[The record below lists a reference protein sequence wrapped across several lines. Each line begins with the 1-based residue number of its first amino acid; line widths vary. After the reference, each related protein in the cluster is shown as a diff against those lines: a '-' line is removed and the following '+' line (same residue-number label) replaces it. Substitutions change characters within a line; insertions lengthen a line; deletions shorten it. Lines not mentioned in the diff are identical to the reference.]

1 MWRICVM
8 VLALGILVNSPA
20 AAQVSPLNLAPGFPT
35 QLDDAYPIN
44 PGSVALQGAF
54 RFDKM
59 ESVEARLRQT
69 LEARWGAMHG
79 LELFA
84 SGTTTWGPLRPGSLD
99 DPRAVRVGL
108 LYRLTTQQE
117 SIVILPSLAVRS
129 TVQVPVTGSSL
140 QPSVRVEL
148 LGSWELS
155 REWWMH
161 VNAGVQVSSERRL
174 GLQSAGQPS
183 IWYGRVGVVRG
194 LLPNLGLIGNV
205 TYGQDPTAAGA
216 YVWTPEVGLA
226 WGMTQDWILTVGA
239 GHDFGSS
246 PENASVRGNMGLSWV
261 W

>member
-1 MWRICVM
+1 MGKVWVA
-8 VLALGILVNSPA
+8 VLALVVSGVSVS
-20 AAQVSPLNLAPGFPT
+20 AAQVSPLNLSPGFPT

-44 PGSVALQGAF
+44 PGNVALQGAF

-59 ESVEARLRQT
+59 ESAETRLRQT

-79 LELFA
+79 LELFV
-84 SGTTTWGPLRPGSLD
+84 SGTTTWGPLRPGALD
-99 DPRAVRVGL
+99 DPRAVRAGL

-129 TVQVPVTGSSL
+129 TVQVPVTGSL
-140 QPSVRVEL
+140 RQPSVRLEL
-148 LGSWELS
+148 LGSWELG
-155 REWWMH
+155 REWWVH
-161 VNAGVQVSSERRL
+161 VNTGVQVSSGRRL
-174 GLQSAGQPS
+174 GLQSAGQSS
-183 IWYGRVGVVRG
+183 IWYGRIGVVRALMPNFG
-194 LLPNLGLIGNV
+194 LVGNV

-226 WGMTQDWILTVGA
+226 WGIAPDWILTVGA

-246 PENASVRGNMGLSWV
+246 PENATMRGNMGLSWV

>member
-1 MWRICVM
+1 MGKVLWAM
-8 VLALGILVNSPA
+8 VVLWGCLVSVS
-20 AAQVSPLNLAPGFPT
+20 AAQVSPLNLAPGYPT

-44 PGSVALQGAF
+44 PGNVAVQGAF

-59 ESVEARLRQT
+59 ESEEARLRQT
-69 LEARWGAMHG
+69 LEARWGVMHG
-79 LELFA
+79 VELFA
-84 SGTTTWGPLRPGSLD
+84 SGTTTWGPLQPGTVD

-117 SIVILPSLAVRS
+117 SIVVLPSVAVRS

-140 QPSVRVEL
+140 QPSLRLEL
-148 LGSWELS
+148 LGSWELGH
-155 REWWMH
+155 EWWVH
-161 VNAGVQVSSERRL
+161 ANTGVQVSSERRL
-174 GLQSAGQPS
+174 GLQSVGQPT

-194 LLPNLGLIGNV
+194 LMPNLGLVGNV

-226 WGMTQDWILTVGA
+226 WGMTQDWILTVGG

-246 PENASVRGNMGLSWV
+246 PQKATVRGNMGLSWV